1 MDTHQIAAWLA
12 AHPLEALMALGVVL
26 NLVNG
31 LLPSRVRSGP
41 VGRAVHV
48 LLDRVSVLTRADA
61 PGTLKWPL
69 VVGSILRA
77 GADAIDPPMP
87 PRAAERGHAR
97 PGAMLAVVVLLWA
110 GLAVEL
116 QGCPR
121 LPPPDGCAPA
131 AWRCAGARPERCSPG
146 RRWTPVGDLPCGATG
161 LVCVELAARARCAAG
176 GAR

>member
-1 MDTHQIAAWLA
+1 MDIHQIAAWLA
-12 AHPLEALMALGVVL
+12 AHPLEALMGLGVVL

-69 VVGSILRA
+69 IAASVLRA

-87 PRAAERGHAR
+87 PG
-97 PGAMLAVVVLLWA
+97 
-110 GLAVEL
+110 
-116 QGCPR
+116 
-121 LPPPDGCAPA
+121 PD
-131 AWRCAGARPERCSPG
+131 EE
-146 RRWTPVGDLPCGATG
+146 T
-161 LVCVELAARARCAAG
+161 
-176 GAR
+176 